1 MKTLNTYLSESLNIN
16 DEELNEGIK
25 DDIKSFIKK
34 FALTAAIAT
43 SCLASLNAK
52 PTILNNMHQ
61 FYAPNNNTEIVQQSD
76 VKEKD
81 VVTFEGISLREHM
94 AENTARAQAYAFL
107 SKNHDYRIVD
117 VKSYYNSSKKL
128 YKRVYILVPSN
139 TTIANQAQQ

>member
-52 PTILNNMHQ
+52 PTILNNVQQ
-61 FYAPNNNTEIVQQSD
+61 FYGPHNNTEIVQQSD
-76 VKEKD
+76 AKEKD
-81 VVTFEGISLREHM
+81 IVTFEGTSLDEQF
-94 AENTARAQAYAFL
+94 ARNIARSQAYAFL
-107 SKNHDYRIVD
+107 AKNPNYRIID
-117 VKSYYNSSKKL
+117 TKTYYQPKQEL
-128 YKRVYILVPSN
+128 FTEVFILVPSS
-139 TTIANQAQQ
+139 TTIAQ

>member
-52 PTILNNMHQ
+52 PTILNNVQQ
-61 FYAPNNNTEIVQQSD
+61 FYGSHNNTEIVQQSD

-81 VVTFEGISLREHM
+81 IVTFEGTSLDEQF
-94 AENTARAQAYAFL
+94 ARNIARSQAYAFL
-107 SKNHDYRIVD
+107 SKNPNYRIID
-117 VKSYYNSSKKL
+117 TKTYYQPEQEL
-128 YKRVYILVPSN
+128 FTEVFILVPSN
-139 TTIANQAQQ
+139 TTIAQ